1 MMLSA
6 DEARQLDR
14 LAIAAGTASASAGRR
29 ATRARGD
36 SVEFH
41 DFRPYQPGD
50 DPRSIDWTV
59 EARLGQLVVRRFRA
73 LGNVPLHLLIDTS
86 ASMGAGSPSKLAAAA
101 RAAAAFAYVAALR
114 RDPIGVVLFDETVT
128 THIATGSGRGQLFRA
143 LDALASADASG
154 RSGVDPA
161 LTRYGS
167 AVRGPG
173 LAIVLSDFFDPAL
186 TLDGLRFLLY
196 RGLSVAVVQVLADEE
211 IDPPVDDDME
221 LVDIEN
227 PSMAPLVVSSGVLPA
242 YRARLIEATAA
253 LQSFCHERAAPFIRL
268 VSSDSFGAFVSNC
281 TRAGLLEPH
290 S

>member
-1 MMLSA
+1 MLSA

-29 ATRARGD
+29 AIRARGD
-36 SVEFH
+36 SLEFH

-59 EARLGQLVVRRFRA
+59 DARLGQLVVRMFRA
-73 LGNVPLHLLIDTS
+73 QGQMPLHLLVDTS
-86 ASMGAGSPSKLAAAA
+86 ASMSAGAPSKLAAAVK
-101 RAAAAFAYVAALR
+101 AAAAFAYVAALR
-114 RDPIGVVLFDETVT
+114 RDPIGVALFDEAVT
-128 THIATGSGRGQLFRA
+128 THLATGSGRAQLFRVV
-143 LDALASADASG
+143 DALAGAEASG
-154 RSGVDPA
+154 RSGLDRA

-173 LAIVLSDFFDPAL
+173 LAIVLSDFFDSTL

-196 RGLSVAVVQVLADEE
+196 RGLSVAVMQVLADEE
-211 IDPPVDDDME
+211 IDPNVDDDVE
-221 LVDIEN
+221 LVDIED
-227 PSMAPLVVSSGVLPA
+227 PSADPVVVNGGLLRA
-242 YRARLIEATAA
+242 YQNRLTEATAD
-253 LQSFCHERAAPFIRL
+253 LQSFCHGRGVPFIRL
-268 VSSDSFGAFVSNC
+268 VSPGSFSGFVSSC

>member
-1 MMLSA
+1 MLSA

-14 LAIAAGTASASAGRR
+14 LAIADGTASAFAGRR
-29 ATRARGD
+29 AIRAAGD
-36 SVEFH
+36 SLEFH

-59 EARLGQLVVRRFRA
+59 DARLGQLVVRRFRA
-73 LGNVPLHLLIDTS
+73 QGHVPLHVLIDTS
-86 ASMGAGSPSKLAAAA
+86 ASMSAGMPSKLAAAA
-101 RAAAAFAYVAALR
+101 RAAASFAYVAALR
-114 RDPIGVVLFDETVT
+114 RDPLGVALFDETVT
-128 THIATGSGRGQLFRA
+128 THITPGSGRAQLFRA
-143 LDALASADASG
+143 LGVLASAEAAG
-154 RSGVDPA
+154 RSGLDRA

-196 RGLSVAVVQVLADEE
+196 RGLSLAVLQVLADEE
-211 IDPPVDDDME
+211 IDPPVDGDME

-227 PSMAPLVVSSGVLPA
+227 ASATPVAVSGGLLRA
-242 YRARLIEATAA
+242 YQARLTEATAI

-281 TRAGLLEPH
+281 TRAGLLEAR